1 MQISTSFCIPNRVV
15 ITNNLA
21 SLTLNIIAGFQCVS
35 SSKRQNISG
44 QKEPSTCLKPEIVEE
59 KEVDLIISDIMM
71 PVKIGITLCKE
82 IKENININF
91 SHIPFIMLTAKG
103 GLENQ
108 KEHYARNYF
117 VDSKE
122 LAVNPTSR
130 TTNS

>member
-1 MQISTSFCIPNRVV
+1 MVYSNLFVV
-15 ITNNLA
+15 TTIKKL
-21 SLTLNIIAGFQCVS
+21 
-35 SSKRQNISG
+35 QNKHNYYDIL
-44 QKEPSTCLKPEIVEE
+44 QLSTCLKPEIVEE

-117 VDSKE
+117 VDNRK
-122 LAVNPTSR
+122 LAANQQDNKYIV
-130 TTNS
+130 TTCGKQ